1 MKHKCCDQEI
11 TLRVHQ
17 CMVGDIYLDTE
28 NLNKGYVR
36 LTQGFDGDII
46 VEKEKIDDLIAGLL
60 EYRNKPKK
68 TKKKGKAKKS

>member
-1 MKHKCCDQEI
+1 MKHECCNQEI
-11 TLRVHQ
+11 ELYVHQ

-46 VEKEKIDDLIAGLL
+46 V
-60 EYRNKPKK
+60 
-68 TKKKGKAKKS
+68 